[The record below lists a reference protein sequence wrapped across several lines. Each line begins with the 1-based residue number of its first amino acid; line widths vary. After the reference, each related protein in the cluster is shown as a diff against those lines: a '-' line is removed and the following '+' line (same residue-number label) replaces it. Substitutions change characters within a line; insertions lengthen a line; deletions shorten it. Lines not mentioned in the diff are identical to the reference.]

1 MSGGFGPHSHWANAR
16 VRALPSGLDD
26 LLGVGMAFAQ
36 QRGQEEVFRLPIR
49 FASRL
54 SHRTTTECSITSS
67 PGSSPGSHR
76 RQAEAHRD
84 RRVRHRGDFVA
95 RVTMGA
101 PVLRTG
107 MASLSG
113 R

>member
-1 MSGGFGPHSHWANAR
+1 MSGGFGRHSHWANAR

-54 SHRTTTECSITSS
+54 SHRTTTECSIMSS
-67 PGSSPGSHR
+67 PGSNPGR
-76 RQAEAHRD
+76 LDPTAAKQKLIAIVAPLIAEN
-84 RRVRHRGDFVA
+84 
-95 RVTMGA
+95 
-101 PVLRTG
+101 
-107 MASLSG
+107 SLPE
-113 R
+113 